1 MSITPEDLQDFNRF
15 AGEQLA
21 GDGAESLVELVHQW
35 AAAREREDVNAAIRA
50 GLKAIDEG
58 RSRPFDESQDE
69 FRAAHDLPP
78 RR

>member
-1 MSITPEDLQDFNRF
+1 MSVTQEDLQDFNRF

-21 GDGAESLVELVHQW
+21 GGGAESLVELVNQW
-35 AAAREREDVNAAIRA
+35 AATRERKEANAAIRA

-58 RSRPFDESQDE
+58 RTRPFDESQDE
-69 FRAAHDLPP
+69 FRSAHNLPP

>member
-1 MSITPEDLQDFNRF
+1 MSVTPEDLHDFNRF

-21 GDGAESLVELVHQW
+21 GDGAESLVELANQW
-35 AAAREREDVNAAIRA
+35 AASREREAADAGIRA

-58 RSRPFDESQDE
+58 RIRPFDESQDE